1 MAVPSTLVVR
11 GAKVPHGKRSSVYGS
26 RYSTKS
32 ISLLRSAKAPICY
45 GLQHGGAP
53 PGCQTLVQVAESVT
67 VESSMTDL
75 LLTTP
80 AAAERYDELLAVHGQ
95 LHVPLSCTRLRA
107 TCYSSL
113 TAARIEAAVR
123 RARSWGVCCMSVQRT
138 ARGHCTPMFL
148 WCTSLTRAC
157 STCAQNPDYD
167 R

>member
-1 MAVPSTLVVR
+1 MAPGCIGTALWHLNNKRLAAGVR
-11 GAKVPHGKRSSVYGS
+11 TILS
-26 RYSTKS
+26 REMYLFTGEG
-32 ISLLRSAKAPICY
+32 PY
-45 GLQHGGAP
+45 TGLQHGGAP

-67 VESSMTDL
+67 IESSMTDVL
-75 LLTTP
+75 LVTP
-80 AAAERYDELLAVHGQ
+80 AERYDELLAVHD
-95 LHVPLSCTRLRA
+95 LLRVPLSCMRLRA

-148 WCTSLTRAC
+148 RCTSLTRAC
-157 STCAQNPDYD
+157 CMCAQNPDYD